1 MPPQKK
7 TINLALQGGGSHG
20 AFTWGVLDKLL
31 EDGRLEIDGVCGTS
45 AGAMNAVVFAY
56 GKMKGGNEGA
66 RELLHKFWENTSLAG
81 YLFNPIR
88 PLPWEMFISGWNM
101 NHSLIYALF
110 QATGRGLSPY
120 QFNPLNLNPL
130 KNILEE
136 TVNFEELRTCNSLK
150 MFINTTQVSTG
161 QIRIFHNHELS
172 ADVIMASAALPVMY
186 QAVEIEGEYF
196 WDGGYLGNPAIY
208 PLIYHA
214 DALDILLVHINPQF
228 RKEIPSEA
236 IEIENRIQEIS
247 FNSPLLGELRAIAFV
262 NKLIEEDWL
271 KDEHKS
277 KLKHLKIHSIR
288 PDSGLS
294 ELGVTSKL
302 NSDWEF
308 LTYLRDFGRDSTE
321 EWLKANYDHIGLKS
335 TVDIKGEFLTVKSQE
350 APPTIL

>member
-1 MPPQKK
+1 MASQKK
-7 TINLALQGGGSHG
+7 IINLALQGGGSHG

-31 EDGRLEIDGVCGTS
+31 EDGRLSIDGICGTS
-45 AGAMNAVVFAY
+45 AGAMNAVVLAY
-56 GKMKGGNEGA
+56 GKMKNGNDGA
-66 RELLHKFWENTSLAG
+66 REMLHKFWENISLAG

-88 PLPWEMFISGWNM
+88 PLPWEMFLSGWNM

-110 QATGRGLSPY
+110 QATARGLSPY

-130 KNILEE
+130 KKILEE
-136 TVNFEELRTCNSLK
+136 IVNFQELRSYNSLK
-150 MFINTTQVSTG
+150 MFINTTRIRTG
-161 QIRIFHNHELS
+161 QIRIFYNHELS
-172 ADVIMASAALPVMY
+172 ADVIMASAALPLMY
-186 QAVEIEGEYF
+186 QAVEVEGDYY

-214 DALDILLVHINPQF
+214 DALDILLIHINPQS

-236 IEIENRIQEIS
+236 SEIENRIQEIS

-271 KDEHKS
+271 KDEHKH

-288 PDSGLS
+288 PDSGLN

-308 LTYLRDFGRDSTE
+308 LTYLRDLGRASAE
-321 EWLKANYDHIGLKS
+321 NWLKANFNHIGTKS
-335 TVDIKGEFLTVKSQE
+335 SVDIKEEFLITK
-350 APPTIL
+350 P